1 MKTQLEFRAQGGFT
15 LIELLVVIAIIAILI
30 GLLLPAVQRVNRA
43 AFRMAEHPS
52 LETLATQILQFNQ
65 TAESNAQTFI
75 MSVATDAGAA
85 NDSDTAM
92 VSLDSLQTFC
102 TADTK
107 LMELQNQVNALL
119 AAKGGPADDHSSAFR
134 SSGDRSGDDGSSE
147 ERRLLTET
155 KNALDKELPAVQK
168 LAGLLRTKGGSL
180 CPATIP

>member
-1 MKTQLEFRAQGGFT
+1 MKTQLEFRTQGGFT
-15 LIELLVVIAIIAILI
+15 LIELLVVVAIIAILI
-30 GLLLPAVQRVNRA
+30 GLLLSAVQRVNRA
-43 AFRMAEHPS
+43 AFRMAEHPP
-52 LETLATQILQFNQ
+52 LEALATQILQFNQ

-92 VSLDSLQTFC
+92 VSLDSLQSFC

-107 LMELQNQVNALL
+107 LMELENQLNALL
-119 AAKGGPADDHSSAFR
+119 AAEGGPA
-134 SSGDRSGDDGSSE
+134 DDGSSE

-180 CPATIP
+180 CPATIQ